1 MDLNNYLKKLLKES
15 SMNKICKLL
24 ITSLLL
30 HSCGLK
36 KVDKVDFSVLPQ
48 NDKELI
54 ARVNANNNYPEWLY
68 LKGKIN
74 LKTKDQNVTLN
85 VSVKNRKDSIIC
97 LNISAPFGIEVFR
110 AQLTPDSIYFINR
123 TNKTWFIKSSS
134 RLKDYLKT
142 EIYFDE
148 VQKMITANT
157 SIVKE
162 KYSFSKD
169 EHYTLNSHYFNYTI
183 SAFYRILNAS
193 LVEDNNI
200 IDYSFSDFNEN
211 NFPKE
216 FSLKIKSK
224 ESFEATLKYSKI
236 EFNSQQISPFKIPD
250 TYVEIR

>member
-1 MDLNNYLKKLLKES
+1 
-15 SMNKICKLL
+15 MNKIYTLL
-24 ITSLLL
+24 IISLLF

-36 KVDKVDFSVLPQ
+36 KVDKVVFLVPPQ

-54 ARVNANNNYPEWLY
+54 ARVNAKNNYPEWLY

-74 LKTKDQNVTLN
+74 LKNKDQNVTFN
-85 VSVKNRKDSIIC
+85 VSVKNRKDSIIW

-134 RLKDYLKT
+134 RIKDYFKT

-148 VQKMITANT
+148 VQEMITANT
-157 SIVKE
+157 RVLKQ

-169 EHYTLNSHYFNYTI
+169 ENYTLNSQYFNYTI
-183 SAFYRILNAS
+183 STFYRILNAS
-193 LVEDNNI
+193 LVEDENK

-224 ESFEATLKYSKI
+224 ESFEATLNYSKI
-236 EFNSQQISPFKIPD
+236 EFNSKQIFPFIIPD
-250 TYVEIR
+250 SYVEIK

>member
-1 MDLNNYLKKLLKES
+1 
-15 SMNKICKLL
+15 MNKICKLL

-123 TNKTWFIKSSS
+123 MDKTWFIKSSS

-236 EFNSQQISPFKIPD
+236 EFNSQQIFPFKIPD

>member
-1 MDLNNYLKKLLKES
+1 
-15 SMNKICKLL
+15 MNKICKLL

-36 KVDKVDFSVLPQ
+36 KVDKVDFSVPPQ

-123 TNKTWFIKSSS
+123 MDKTWFIKSSS
-134 RLKDYLKT
+134 RLKDYLKA

-236 EFNSQQISPFKIPD
+236 EFNSQQIFPFKIPD